1 MEKNL
6 RRAMLSC
13 AGCTLM
19 LFVTCGLAF
28 NVFSA
33 AQPYVLAQNGF
44 TNTQTSLI
52 TTIRS
57 AAYLLGTFAIGRYYR
72 RLGYRTGC
80 ALAAMLACVSFLLF
94 AAAKSLAAYYFA
106 GAVAG
111 VSYALGSMVPASILM
126 RRWFR
131 AHSGLAIGICSAGTG
146 LATVVFSPLFTAIA
160 EAGGV
165 DPAVLWAAAAGE
177 AVLAVNVAVFA
188 VKALY
193 GRFDHQKHLI
203 DQMHPPIQHHAAAPC
218 PFLAPRAGNAVAAHD
233 AGFDEIRLA
242 RQLVIYDVF
251 DGEIIVVPAAVLMNL
266 ENHAR
271 FFRRVV
277 HFLRFFD
284 AHADRLFA
292 NNVFAR
298 FGGRLHV
305 RRVHV
310 VGRCDQHRVHR
321 FVRPDLFG
329 AFIGLVPRF
338 FPGCGAFRVDIVNPD
353 NLDGG
358 LGSAFGIALQTPCMI
373 SAHAAV
379 TDNDNLHNENLRTYI
394 DIFVL

>member
-1 MEKNL
+1 MYERK
-6 RRAMLSC
+6 R
-13 AGCTLM
+13 
-19 LFVTCGLAF
+19 LFLHRIPLAR
-28 NVFSA
+28 
-33 AQPYVLAQNGF
+33 GH
-44 TNTQTSLI
+44 
-52 TTIRS
+52 
-57 AAYLLGTFAIGRYYR
+57 G
-72 RLGYRTGC
+72 
-80 ALAAMLACVSFLLF
+80 
-94 AAAKSLAAYYFA
+94 
-106 GAVAG
+106 
-111 VSYALGSMVPASILM
+111 
-126 RRWFR
+126 
-131 AHSGLAIGICSAGTG
+131 
-146 LATVVFSPLFTAIA
+146 
-160 EAGGV
+160 
-165 DPAVLWAAAAGE
+165 AGE
-177 AVLAVNVAVFA
+177 AVSRLYPRRHVALFHQNAGDPARQIPIRHGRRAFRAIDLPAGQVAEAVGRHDDTVFDAVFEIGGEAEPVVHFLAVNVAVFA